1 MLKEI
6 KILTIFPKF
15 FDQFSEYGV
24 VGKAI
29 KSKKINFETFD
40 IRTHGVG
47 NNNSVDDSPY
57 GGGAGM
63 VMRPEPFVH
72 SVDELKKSSKY
83 SPYVLM
89 TSPKGNKL
97 NEKKVLD
104 LIKKESIYILCGRY
118 EGVDERVNEL
128 VVDEEISV
136 GDYIVSGG
144 EVPAMIISDTLIRKL
159 PKVLGSSESV
169 LDETFSVQNKLKNKS
184 PVYTRPEEFMGINVP
199 KILLSG
205 DHSKIEEWKKNNRF

>member
-29 KSKKINFETFD
+29 KSKKINFGTFD
-40 IRTHGVG
+40 IRAHGIG
-47 NNNSVDDSPY
+47 KSKSVDDSPD

-63 VMRPEPFVH
+63 VMRPEPFIN
-72 SVDELKKSSKY
+72 SVNELKKNSKY
-83 SPYVLM
+83 KPYILM
-89 TSPKGNKL
+89 TTPKGKKL
-97 NEKKVLD
+97 NEKKVFNL
-104 LIKKESIYILCGRY
+104 LKKECIYILCGRY
-118 EGVDERVNEL
+118 EGVDERVTKL

-144 EVPAMIISDTLIRKL
+144 EVPAMIISDALIRKL
-159 PKVLGSSESV
+159 PSVLGSPESTQN
-169 LDETFSVQNKLKNKS
+169 ETFSLKNNLKNNF
-184 PVYTRPEEFMGINVP
+184 PVYTRPEEFMSIKVP

>member
-6 KILTIFPKF
+6 KILTIFPNF
-15 FDQFSEYGV
+15 FDQFIEYGV

-40 IRTHGVG
+40 IRAHGVG
-47 NNNSVDDSPY
+47 KKNSVDDTPY

-63 VMRPEPFVH
+63 VMRPEPFIN
-72 SVDELKKSSKY
+72 SIKELNKNSKY
-83 SPYVLM
+83 KPYILM

-97 NEKKVLD
+97 NEKTVLN

-118 EGVDERVNEL
+118 EGVDERVNKL

-144 EVPAMIISDTLIRKL
+144 EGPAMIISDALIRKL
-159 PKVLGSSESV
+159 PSVVGSSES
-169 LDETFSVQNKLKNKS
+169 LENETFSIKNKLKNNS
-184 PVYTRPEEFMGINVP
+184 PAYTKPEEFMGLKVP

>member
-15 FDQFSEYGV
+15 FDQFSQYGV

-29 KSKKINFETFD
+29 REQKISFDAFD
-40 IRTHGVG
+40 IRSHGIG

-63 VMRPEPFVH
+63 VMRPEPFIN
-72 SVDELKKSSKY
+72 SVNELKQNSKY
-83 SPYVLM
+83 NPYVLL

-97 NEKKVLD
+97 NEKKVLN

-118 EGVDERVNEL
+118 EGVDERVNKL

-144 EVPAMIISDTLIRKL
+144 EAPAMIISDALIRKL
-159 PKVLGSSESV
+159 PSVLGSPESIKN
-169 LDETFSVQNKLKNKS
+169 ETFSTKNKLKNNS
-184 PVYTRPEEFMGINVP
+184 PVYTRPEEFMGIRVP
-199 KILLSG
+199 EVLLSG

>member
-15 FDQFSEYGV
+15 FDQFTQYGV

-29 KSKKINFETFD
+29 KSNKINFETFD
-40 IRTHGVG
+40 IRVHGVG
-47 NNNSVDDSPY
+47 NNNSVDDTPY

-63 VMRPEPFVH
+63 VMRPEPFIN
-72 SVDELKKSSKY
+72 SIKELKKNSNHK
-83 SPYVLM
+83 PYILM
-89 TSPKGNKL
+89 TSPKGNNL
-97 NEKKVLD
+97 NEKKILS

-118 EGVDERVNEL
+118 DGVDERVNKL

-144 EVPAMIISDTLIRKL
+144 EGPAMIISDALIRKL
-159 PKVLGSSESV
+159 PSVVGSSKSIEN
-169 LDETFSVQNKLKNKS
+169 ETFSIENKLKNNS
-184 PVYTRPEEFMGINVP
+184 PVYTRPEEFMGSKVL
-199 KILLSG
+199 KVLLSG
-205 DHSKIEEWKKNNRF
+205 DHSKIEKWRKDNRF